1 MKLTRKDFFK
11 GLALGTISLP
21 FAIRALGGKNHAQE
35 ESSNAPNV
43 ITTKKYRWKM
53 VTTWPP
59 NFPILG
65 EACDLFARLVEE
77 MSDGRIVI
85 RVYGGNELVPPL
97 EAFDTVRTGGA
108 EMGSGAAYY
117 WAGKAA
123 AAQFFA
129 SVPFGMNAQQL
140 NAWMISG
147 GGLQLW
153 EELYRDFNL
162 IPMAGGN
169 TGVQMGGWFNREINE
184 LADLQGLKMRI
195 PGLGGKVLEKA
206 GGAPVLLAGGE
217 IYTGLERGVIDATEW
232 LGPYHDTLMGFQDIA
247 KYYYTPGWHEPGTM
261 LEYFI
266 NKEIYDALPRALQS
280 IIQTAAL
287 RVNVWVTSTM
297 EAKNAE
303 ALATLKETEVDIRSF
318 PEEVIEQLRIHT
330 EEVIAEL
337 TANDPFAR
345 KTYQSYESFRLK
357 MADYS
362 LITEKRF
369 YDLIQGNTSLKL
381 G

>member
-21 FAIRALGGKNHAQE
+21 FAIKALGGKGHAQSE
-35 ESSNAPNV
+35 KGNSPN
-43 ITTKKYRWKM
+43 INTKRRYQWKM

-65 EACDLFARLVEE
+65 EACNLFAQLIEE
-77 MSDGRIVI
+77 MSAGRITI
-85 RVYGGNELVPPL
+85 RVYGGNELVPAL
-97 EAFDTVRTGGA
+97 EAFDTVRAGGA
-108 EMGSGAAYY
+108 ELGSGAAYY

-129 SVPFGMNAQQL
+129 SVPFGMNTQQL
-140 NAWMISG
+140 NAWMLCG
-147 GGLQLW
+147 GGLELW

-162 IPMAGGN
+162 VPMVGGN
-169 TGVQMGGWFNREINE
+169 TGVQMGGWFNKEINTID
-184 LADLQGLKMRI
+184 DLKGLKMRI

-232 LGPYHDTLMGFQDIA
+232 LGPYHDTLMGFHEIA
-247 KYYYTPGWHEPGTM
+247 KYYYTPGWHEPGTA

-266 NKEIYDALPRALQS
+266 NKEVYDDLPKDLQV
-280 IIQTAAL
+280 IIKTAAL
-287 RVNVWVTSTM
+287 RINVWVVSQM

-303 ALATLKETEVDIRSF
+303 ALMSLVEKGVTLKSF
-318 PEEVIEQLRIHT
+318 PEDVINQLRGFT
-330 EEVIAEL
+330 EEAIADI
-337 TANDPFAR
+337 TKDDAFAR
-345 KTYQSYESFRLK
+345 KTYKSYNDFRK
-357 MADYS
+357 KAANYS

-369 YDLIQGNTSLKL
+369 YDLIQAPATLQL